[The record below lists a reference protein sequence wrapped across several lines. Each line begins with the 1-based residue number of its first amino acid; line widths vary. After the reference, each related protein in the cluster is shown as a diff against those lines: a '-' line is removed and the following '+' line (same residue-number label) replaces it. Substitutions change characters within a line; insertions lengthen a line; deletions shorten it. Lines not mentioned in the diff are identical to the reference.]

1 MNRWSTLARRIRVPL
16 GFLFAALY
24 LWLARPSWRSIAAGA
39 IIVVPG
45 IALRAAASGRVQK
58 SLALTT
64 TGPYAYSRN
73 PLYLGTLIM
82 AIGFVVAAWNGWIAL
97 AAGVIFIFIYFPVM
111 RWEEDYLRSHF
122 PEFSIYA
129 QNVPRFLPRLSAWKN
144 ASAATDSGQENP
156 GFSRELYLKHRE
168 YNSVLGAVAVAAAL
182 LLKLVW
188 FNQ

>member
-24 LWLARPSWRSIAAGA
+24 LWLARPSWRSIGAGV

-45 IALRAAASGRVQK
+45 ILLRASASGRVQK
-58 SLALTT
+58 SLELTT

-82 AIGFVVAAWNGWIAL
+82 AIGFVVAAWNALIAL
-97 AAGVIFIFIYFPVM
+97 AASLIFVFIYFPVM
-111 RWEEDYLRSHF
+111 RWEEDYLRAHF

-129 QNVPRFLPRLSAWKN
+129 QSVPRFLPRMKAWKN
-144 ASAATDSGQENP
+144 APAVSGAEDP
-156 GFSRELYLKHRE
+156 GFSRELYFQHRE
-168 YNSVLGAVAVAAAL
+168 
-182 LLKLVW
+182 
-188 FNQ
+188 

>member
-16 GFLFAALY
+16 GFVFAALY
-24 LWLARPSWRSIAAGA
+24 LWLARPSWRSIGAGV

-45 IALRAAASGRVQK
+45 LLLRAAASGRVQK
-58 SLALTT
+58 SLELTT

-82 AIGFVVAAWNGWIAL
+82 AIGFVVAAWNAWIAI
-97 AAGVIFIFIYFPVM
+97 AAGLIFIFIYFPVM
-111 RWEEDYLRSHF
+111 RWEEDYLRAHF
-122 PEFSIYA
+122 PEFAIYA
-129 QNVPRFLPRLSAWKN
+129 QNVPRFLPRLNAWRN
-144 ASAATDSGQENP
+144 AAAASGAENP
-156 GFSRELYLKHRE
+156 GFSRELYFQHRE
-168 YNSVLGAVAVAAAL
+168 YNSVLGAVAVAAGL

>member
-16 GFLFAALY
+16 GFVFAALY
-24 LWLARPSWRSIAAGA
+24 LWLARPSWRSIGAGV

-45 IALRAAASGRVQK
+45 VLLRAAASGRVRK
-58 SLALTT
+58 SLELTT

-82 AIGFVVAAWNGWIAL
+82 AIGFVVAAWNVGIAI
-97 AAGVIFIFIYFPVM
+97 AAGLIFIFIYFPVM
-111 RWEEDYLRSHF
+111 RWEEDYLRAHF
-122 PEFSIYA
+122 REFGIYA
-129 QNVPRFLPRLSAWKN
+129 QNVPRFLPRLNAWRDAAA
-144 ASAATDSGQENP
+144 ASGAENS
-156 GFSRELYLKHRE
+156 GFSRELYFQHRE
-168 YNSVLGAVAVAAAL
+168 YNSVLGAVAVATAL